1 VTLLDRVAQV
11 FLTGAGA
18 EQAQASQV
26 LAQFQEHPDAW
37 QKVPDIIE
45 NSSNTQTKFIALQ
58 IMDKLIKSRWKVLP
72 AEQRSGIRNFIVGV
86 IVKVSGDE
94 ASLRREKGYV
104 NKLNLILVQ
113 IIKQEWPHNWPTFI
127 PEIVASSQASLSIC
141 ENNMVIL
148 RLLSEEIFEFSAEQ
162 ITTAKT
168 KELKAQIVSRLRA
181 RVVEW
186 RWRVAHMG

>member
-1 VTLLDRVAQV
+1 
-11 FLTGAGA
+11 
-18 EQAQASQV
+18 
-26 LAQFQEHPDAW
+26 
-37 QKVPDIIE
+37 
-45 NSSNTQTKFIALQ
+45 
-58 IMDKLIKSRWKVLP
+58 MDKLIKSRWKVLP

-94 ASLRREKGYV
+94 NALRREKGYV

-168 KELKAQIVSRLRA
+168 KELKAQIVSLDASDGGRGGG
-181 RVVEW
+181 W
-186 RWRVAHMG
+186 RWRTWADTF